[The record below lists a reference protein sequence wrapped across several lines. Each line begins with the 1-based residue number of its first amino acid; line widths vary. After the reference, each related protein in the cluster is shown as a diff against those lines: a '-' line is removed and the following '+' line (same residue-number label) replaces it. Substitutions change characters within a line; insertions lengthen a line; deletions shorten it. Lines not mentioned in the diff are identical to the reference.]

1 MQVSQPIGNVR
12 TIYDP
17 ITHTH
22 GRQIENSKHGSGLDK
37 ITTRNGTSTAAWQT
51 AKTGGTL
58 SVQACVRV
66 TTTSGFR
73 GQAGRSGRGD
83 SVPYAVVSS
92 SAALAS
98 ALRRSFATETWE
110 SMRCPSWMHLA
121 VSIKASLMSG
131 SSCFS
136 VSSSLKK
143 GGLEAGAALPDGAS
157 AAAPAPIIS
166 RAARISA
173 ASLSAASLPSL
184 SACSC
189 SSLRAKA
196 SLRARSERESTW
208 LGLGL
213 G

>member
-1 MQVSQPIGNVR
+1 MVR
-12 TIYDP
+12 DRDRTKFL
-17 ITHTH
+17 
-22 GRQIENSKHGSGLDK
+22 R
-37 ITTRNGTSTAAWQT
+37 TSTGMTNRQNW
-51 AKTGGTL
+51 GTL

-73 GQAGRSGRGD
+73 GRAGRSGRGK

-98 ALRRSFATETWE
+98 AFRRSFATETWE

-143 GGLEAGAALPDGAS
+143 GGLAAGAASPDGAS

-173 ASLSAASLPSL
+173 ASLSAASLSSL

-213 G
+213 GLG